1 MKTLSEIE
9 QLLADGD
16 IEQAK
21 IAIHELYKENPND
34 TEILHMFIQTEWAWV
49 MENQPEANYI
59 QDSII
64 PYIQKLIQLE
74 NDNAMKSQLLSY
86 LDFQNPVIPEED
98 VLRYLNDLKND
109 PVYEAQSNR
118 PFHLL

>member
-34 TEILHMFIQTEWAWV
+34 TKILHMFIQTEWAWV

-59 QDSII
+59 QDNI
-64 PYIQKLIQLE
+64 YLI
-74 NDNAMKSQLLSY
+74 
-86 LDFQNPVIPEED
+86 F
-98 VLRYLNDLKND
+98 KN
-109 PVYEAQSNR
+109 
-118 PFHLL
+118 